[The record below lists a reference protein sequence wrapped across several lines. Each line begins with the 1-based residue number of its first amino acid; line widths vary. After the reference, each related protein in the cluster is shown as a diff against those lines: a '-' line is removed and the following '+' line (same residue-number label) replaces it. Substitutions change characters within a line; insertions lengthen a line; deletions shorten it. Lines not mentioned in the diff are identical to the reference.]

1 MRILIAAL
9 FLTIKIKGLDNLIG
23 STWNYEVIKGCV
35 NTLTIK
41 GNGRI
46 EEFDCELNYKFR
58 GTYKLSNDTL
68 TVVTKDDSHSEDRG
82 KVIYHRA
89 KYLIAK
95 NALYCIGYGELVN
108 GKWKDR
114 KYKLTKE
121 VSYTRSK

>member
-1 MRILIAAL
+1 MKVLITAL
-9 FLTIKIKGLDNLIG
+9 FLIIQVKGHDNLAG
-23 STWNYEVIKGCV
+23 STWNYEVVKGCV

-41 GNGRI
+41 KNGRV
-46 EEFDCELNYKFR
+46 EEFDCELNYTFN

-68 TVVTKDDSHSEDRG
+68 NVVTKDDSHSEDHG
-82 KVIYHRA
+82 KITYHRA

-108 GKWKDR
+108 GKWQDK
-114 KYKLTKE
+114 KYKLTNE